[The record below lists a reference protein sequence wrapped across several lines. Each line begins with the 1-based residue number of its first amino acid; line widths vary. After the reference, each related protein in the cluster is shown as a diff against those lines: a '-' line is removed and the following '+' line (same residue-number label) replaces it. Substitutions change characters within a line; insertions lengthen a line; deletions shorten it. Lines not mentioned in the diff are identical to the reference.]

1 MATHN
6 PKLHTRKKLIS
17 KKRMFSFT
25 RLGILLMTAVLVFMP
40 FTTAK
45 AAVLDVEILTNITS
59 TNTSGTTSESPYPG
73 STTQNVDFTIQGDA
87 PVSASV
93 LTGTRYAVLTIPAE
107 LQGQVTP
114 SDASVTTNV
123 TLDLNQVGLLST
135 VFDTT
140 DSLVT
145 TLTDI
150 LNGLLGSLTGVY
162 LDTTQLYH
170 DLDLLKGVQDIG
182 GATYTAA
189 TTLNPDGTMVE
200 ANLDQGLGPIL
211 TQNLIDILQD
221 LETAINNLNATATD
235 PLGNFLAF
243 SINATLEPLKAA
255 ATAAIDGLLT
265 PLLGGTDPTGV
276 VDTLTQQLLTAS
288 VLGDTTVKIPTTID
302 IPATSTG
309 VVDSKFVGTVV
320 QTDLL
325 DVDLLITA
333 NGVSDVFWA
342 GQAPADTTAPAAPVI
357 TSTTGDSTTG
367 YTVTGTA
374 EPNSTVKIY
383 DADDAVVGTAT
394 TDADGNF
401 TATLPASVGANAPL
415 TATATDA
422 AGNESPG
429 TPFTTPADPDTT
441 APAAPVITSTTG
453 NSTTGYTVTGTAEP
467 NSTVKIYDA
476 DDAVVGTA
484 TTDADGNFTA
494 TLPASVGANAP
505 LTATATDAAGNE
517 SPETS
522 FTTPADPDTT
532 AGNSTLGGGGS
543 GGGSGT
549 AYTVTFDLC
558 NGGTTADKTVEIVYS
573 GQKITSV
580 PSVTNKKGYTFKGW
594 SQDDPSKTEEP
605 KLVDPKTVT
614 IKEDTTF
621 YAVYDGPMTGEH
633 EHYIK
638 GYDTGIFGPADNITR
653 AQVAAIIARAC
664 LEGFHE
670 DTDYGNSGYTDV
682 ADDHWARSAIAFV
695 TMAGVFEGD
704 GEGHFDPDRPITR
717 QEFALVFARMAG
729 LLNVGEM
736 PFSDAGTTADWAI
749 SGVYTAYANGW
760 LDGYNDGT
768 FKPWNNITR
777 SEAVKIV
784 NRYLNRGVDAT
795 GIVDVYS
802 ELKQWPDVPSTY
814 WAYYEILEASN
825 DHTYF
830 YADGEQPPEV
840 YTKAYIEEASWNK

>member
-6 PKLHTRKKLIS
+6 LKLHTRKKLIS

-59 TNTSGTTSESPYPG
+59 TNTSGTTSASPYPG
-73 STTQNVDFTIQGDA
+73 STTQNVDFTIHGDA
-87 PVSASV
+87 PVSAPV
-93 LTGTRYAVLTIPAE
+93 LSGTRHAVLTIPAE

-114 SDASVTTNV
+114 SDASVTTDV

-135 VFDTT
+135 VFSTT
-140 DSLVT
+140 NNLVT
-145 TLTDI
+145 TLTEI
-150 LNGLLGSLTGVY
+150 LNGSLGILTGVY

-211 TQNLIDILQD
+211 TQNVSDILKN
-221 LETAINNLNATATD
+221 LKTSINNLHAVAEVTD
-235 PLGNFLAF
+235 LPVIALAL
-243 SINATLEPLKAA
+243 SINTTMEPLKAA

-357 TSTTGDSTTG
+357 TSTTG
-367 YTVTGTA
+367 
-374 EPNSTVKIY
+374 
-383 DADDAVVGTAT
+383 
-394 TDADGNF
+394 
-401 TATLPASVGANAPL
+401 
-415 TATATDA
+415 
-422 AGNESPG
+422 
-429 TPFTTPADPDTT
+429 
-441 APAAPVITSTTG
+441 

-476 DDAVVGTA
+476 GDAVVGTA

-517 SPETS
+517 SPETP

-558 NGGTTADKTVEIVYS
+558 NGGTTADKTVEVVYS
-573 GQKITSV
+573 GQKIASV

>member
-45 AAVLDVEILTNITS
+45 AAVLEVEILTNITS
-59 TNTSGTTSESPYPG
+59 TNTSGTTSANPYLG
-73 STTQNVDFTIQGDA
+73 STTQNVDFTIQGNA

-145 TLTDI
+145 TLLSI
-150 LNGLLGSLTGVY
+150 LDGSLLGPLTGID
-162 LDTTQLYH
+162 LDTTELYSN
-170 DLDLLKGVQDIG
+170 LDLLKGVQDIG

-221 LETAINNLNATATD
+221 LEIAINNLNATATG
-235 PLGNFLAF
+235 LSGSALAF
-243 SINATLEPLKAA
+243 SINATLKPLKAV

-265 PLLGGTDPTGV
+265 PLLGGIDPTGV

-288 VLGDTTVKIPTTID
+288 VLGNTTVNIPTTID

-320 QTDLL
+320 QTDSL
-325 DVDLLITA
+325 DVDLLIKA

-342 GQAPADTTAPAAPVI
+342 GQ
-357 TSTTGDSTTG
+357 
-367 YTVTGTA
+367 
-374 EPNSTVKIY
+374 
-383 DADDAVVGTAT
+383 
-394 TDADGNF
+394 
-401 TATLPASVGANAPL
+401 
-415 TATATDA
+415 
-422 AGNESPG
+422 
-429 TPFTTPADPDTT
+429 DPDTT

-467 NSTVKIYDA
+467 NSTVNIYDA
-476 DDAVVGTA
+476 SDAVVGTA
-484 TTDADGNFTA
+484 TTDGSGNFTA
-494 TLPASVGANAP
+494 TLPGTVGANAP

-517 SPETS
+517 SPETP

-558 NGGTTADKTVEIVYS
+558 NGGTTADKTVEVVSS
-573 GQKITSV
+573 GQKIASV

-638 GYDTGIFGPADNITR
+638 GYDTGIFGLADNITR

-717 QEFALVFARMAG
+717 QEFALVLARMAG

-760 LDGYNDGT
+760 LDGYNVGT

>member
-422 AGNESPG
+422 AGNESP
-429 TPFTTPADPDTT
+429 
-441 APAAPVITSTTG
+441 
-453 NSTTGYTVTGTAEP
+453 
-467 NSTVKIYDA
+467 
-476 DDAVVGTA
+476 
-484 TTDADGNFTA
+484 
-494 TLPASVGANAP
+494 
-505 LTATATDAAGNE
+505 
-517 SPETS
+517 ETS

>member
-45 AAVLDVEILTNITS
+45 AAVLEVEILTNITS
-59 TNTSGTTSESPYPG
+59 TNTSGTTSANPYLG
-73 STTQNVDFTIQGDA
+73 STTQNVDFTIQGEA

-145 TLTDI
+145 TLLSI
-150 LNGLLGSLTGVY
+150 LDGTLDLTGID
-162 LDTTQLYH
+162 LDTTELYSN
-170 DLDLLKGVQDIG
+170 LDLLNNVQDIL

-189 TTLNPDGTMVE
+189 TTLNPDGKMVKVD
-200 ANLDQGLGPIL
+200 LDQGIGPIL

-221 LETAINNLNATATD
+221 LEKAINNLNATATG
-235 PLGNFLAF
+235 PPGNFLAPL
-243 SINATLEPLKAA
+243 INSTLEPLKAV

-265 PLLGGTDPTGV
+265 PLLGGIDPTGV

-325 DVDLLITA
+325 DVDLLNTA

-342 GQAPADTTAPAAPVI
+342 GQTPDTTAPAAPVI
-357 TSTTGDSTTG
+357 TSTTGDSTNG

-383 DADDAVVGTAT
+383 DANDELVGTAT
-394 TDADGNF
+394 TDADGSF
-401 TATLPASVGANAPL
+401 TATLP
-415 TATATDA
+415 
-422 AGNESPG
+422 G
-429 TPFTTPADPDTT
+429 T
-441 APAAPVITSTTG
+441 
-453 NSTTGYTVTGTAEP
+453 
-467 NSTVKIYDA
+467 
-476 DDAVVGTA
+476 
-484 TTDADGNFTA
+484 
-494 TLPASVGANAP
+494 VGANAP

-517 SPETS
+517 SPETP

-558 NGGTTADKTVEIVYS
+558 NGGTTADKTVVVVYS
-573 GQKITSV
+573 GQKIASV

-717 QEFALVFARMAG
+717 QEFALVLARMAG

>member
-6 PKLHTRKKLIS
+6 LKLHTRKKLIS

-59 TNTSGTTSESPYPG
+59 TNTSGTTSASPYPG
-73 STTQNVDFTIQGDA
+73 STTQNVDFTIHGDA
-87 PVSASV
+87 PVSAPV
-93 LTGTRYAVLTIPAE
+93 LSGTRHAVLTIPAE

-114 SDASVTTNV
+114 SDASVTTDV

-135 VFDTT
+135 VFSTT
-140 DSLVT
+140 NNLVT
-145 TLTDI
+145 TLTEI
-150 LNGLLGSLTGVY
+150 LNGSLGILTGVY

-211 TQNLIDILQD
+211 TQNVSDILKN
-221 LETAINNLNATATD
+221 LKTSINNLHAVAEVTD
-235 PLGNFLAF
+235 LPVIALAL
-243 SINATLEPLKAA
+243 SINTTMEPLKAA

-357 TSTTGDSTTG
+357 TSTTG
-367 YTVTGTA
+367 
-374 EPNSTVKIY
+374 
-383 DADDAVVGTAT
+383 
-394 TDADGNF
+394 
-401 TATLPASVGANAPL
+401 
-415 TATATDA
+415 
-422 AGNESPG
+422 
-429 TPFTTPADPDTT
+429 
-441 APAAPVITSTTG
+441 

-467 NSTVKIYDA
+467 NSTVNIYDA
-476 DDAVVGTA
+476 SDALVGTA

-494 TLPASVGANAP
+494 TLPGTVGANAP

-517 SPETS
+517 SPETP

-558 NGGTTADKTVEIVYS
+558 NGGTTADKTVEVVYS
-573 GQKITSV
+573 GQKIASV